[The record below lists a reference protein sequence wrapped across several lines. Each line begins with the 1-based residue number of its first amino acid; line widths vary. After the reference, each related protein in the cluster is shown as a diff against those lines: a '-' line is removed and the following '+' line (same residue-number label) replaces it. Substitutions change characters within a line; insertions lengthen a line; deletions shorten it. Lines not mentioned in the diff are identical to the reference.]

1 MTTLSDDPTNRG
13 QTHGSTV
20 ERGAAVVTVEVR
32 ARTADVLRRIDRQ
45 LEQIRRA
52 TAHRIVWGSLLA
64 GWDDP
69 DDLLRADRWA
79 DIAARHEI
87 VDCAEEDDEED
98 GPEEIVL
105 TLIDEIRLGMSPP
118 E

>member
-1 MTTLSDDPTNRG
+1 MATLSDDPTNRG

-45 LEQIRRA
+45 LEQVRRA
-52 TAHRIVWGSLLA
+52 TAHRIVWDSLFV
-64 GWDDP
+64 GWDEP
-69 DDLLRADRWA
+69 DDLLEADLWA
-79 DIAARHEI
+79 DMG
-87 VDCAEEDDEED
+87 DDYWPE
-98 GPEEIVL
+98 EEIVL
-105 TLIDEIRLGMSPP
+105 TLIDEIRLGMCPP